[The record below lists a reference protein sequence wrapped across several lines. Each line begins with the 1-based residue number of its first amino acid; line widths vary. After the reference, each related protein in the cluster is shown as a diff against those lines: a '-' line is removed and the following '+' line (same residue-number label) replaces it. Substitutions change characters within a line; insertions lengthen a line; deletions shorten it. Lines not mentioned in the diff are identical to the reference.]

1 MCLAQT
7 SCAYISALEIFSL
20 LHIVWVLISSP
31 FTAAVEF
38 IESQTEGFGRA
49 NRERE
54 NSEQQRLL
62 LQAAGGTGQTQ
73 TSHVQGK
80 SPNFC

>member
-1 MCLAQT
+1 M
-7 SCAYISALEIFSL
+7 
-20 LHIVWVLISSP
+20 LINYP

-38 IESQTEGFGRA
+38 IESQTEGFSRA
-49 NRERE
+49 NWERE

-73 TSHVQGK
+73 TSHIQGEN
-80 SPNFC
+80 PNFCWLLVPEG